1 MLNPHG
7 IYGDSHSQHQFGTV
21 VPATGA
27 NCEHL
32 QKNEGD
38 MADSIRGW
46 RYNLWT
52 CQPIHSPAAPV
63 DTSQQITRIL
73 SAVSRQAPDAA
84 EQLLNAV
91 YDELHRLAAAKMA
104 NESPA
109 HTLQAT
115 ALINEAWPRLLQEG
129 SLPFTDRRNF
139 LAAAAEAMRRVLI
152 DHARR
157 RNRQRRG
164 GGSRPL
170 DLDSFEVA
178 APESSEELLRLN
190 EALEQLEKLDET
202 RSEIVKLR
210 FFAGLTNR
218 ETAETLGLPLRTV
231 ERHWTFARAW
241 LKREMSDGG

>member
-1 MLNPHG
+1 
-7 IYGDSHSQHQFGTV
+7 
-21 VPATGA
+21 
-27 NCEHL
+27 
-32 QKNEGD
+32 
-38 MADSIRGW
+38 
-46 RYNLWT
+46 
-52 CQPIHSPAAPV
+52 
-63 DTSQQITRIL
+63 
-73 SAVSRQAPDAA
+73 
-84 EQLLNAV
+84 
-91 YDELHRLAAAKMA
+91 
-104 NESPA
+104 
-109 HTLQAT
+109 
-115 ALINEAWPRLLQEG
+115 
-129 SLPFTDRRNF
+129 
-139 LAAAAEAMRRVLI
+139 MRRVLI